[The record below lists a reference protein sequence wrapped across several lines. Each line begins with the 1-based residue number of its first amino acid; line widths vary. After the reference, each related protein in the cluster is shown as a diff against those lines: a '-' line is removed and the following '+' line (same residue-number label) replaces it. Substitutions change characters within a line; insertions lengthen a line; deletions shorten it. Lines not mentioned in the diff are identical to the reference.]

1 MRFANRDI
9 HGQDARIG
17 CKRGL
22 NGHLCS
28 AFNHLTLRLYQG
40 QPHRINHG
48 NIVHRVGQLVT
59 GPCRREVA
67 GQLHL
72 QKEFLRIDGD
82 EEDNLIS
89 TLILTAQTLTEDVIR
104 QKLSEFEEVP
114 EPIHQAMLI
123 LVGTLYEERQISK
136 EKSGVDIKET
146 LDLVRRM
153 LFAYRRT
160 MF

>member
-1 MRFANRDI
+1 MLEL
-9 HGQDARIG
+9 
-17 CKRGL
+17 KE
-22 NGHLCS
+22 
-28 AFNHLTLRLYQG
+28 T
-40 QPHRINHG
+40 
-48 NIVHRVGQLVT
+48 
-59 GPCRREVA
+59 
-67 GQLHL
+67 
-72 QKEFLRIDGD
+72 KEFLRIDGD

-89 TLILTAQTLTEDVIR
+89 TLIVTAQVLTEDVIR
-104 QKLSEFEEVP
+104 QKLSDYDEVP

-136 EKSGVDIKET
+136 DKAGVDIKET